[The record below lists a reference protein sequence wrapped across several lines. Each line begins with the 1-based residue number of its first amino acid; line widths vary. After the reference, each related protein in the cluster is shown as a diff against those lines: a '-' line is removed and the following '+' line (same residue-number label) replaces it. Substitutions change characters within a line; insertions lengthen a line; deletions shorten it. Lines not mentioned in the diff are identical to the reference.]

1 MKKHLLLWIAATALC
16 CSCTQKKETSQ
27 PQPFK
32 DGEFKEWAQTPPMGW
47 NSWDCYGAGV
57 TEDELLGNAEFMRDR
72 LKQYGYQYVV
82 CDIQWYEPAAKG
94 NVYNNFADLCMDE
107 YSRLIPAVNRFPS
120 SANGAGFKPIAD
132 KIHSMGLKF
141 GIHIMRGIPRQ
152 AVHRNTRIYGTTA
165 RARDIASQFSLCPWN
180 TDMYGVDT
188 EKRGAEEYYDSLF
201 KLYAS
206 WGVDFVKVDDM
217 ANTEFSPQ
225 NPYSAEK
232 EIEMIR
238 AAIDR
243 SGRDMVLSLS
253 PGPAPLNKAEHLS
266 ENANMWRIS
275 GDFWDRWDKLLNMF
289 SLCEKWYPYVKD
301 GSFPDCDILPLG
313 KLCIDGS
320 YMGDMGRDSGFTKEE
335 QKTMMTL
342 WAVFRSPLFFG
353 GELRL
358 TDNYTLSLVT
368 NPEVINVNQNS
379 EKPLFVYNKGGIAV
393 WQTKIENCT
402 AVAVFNL
409 SDEEKHYKL
418 SFSDLGIENVRAVR
432 DLWARKDIPKCEN
445 DVAVS
450 LKPHSSEFFEIY

>member
-1 MKKHLLLWIAATALC
+1 MKDFI
-16 CSCTQKKETSQ
+16 KK
-27 PQPFK
+27 
-32 DGEFKEWAQTPPMGW
+32 PPMGW

-206 WGVDFVKVDDM
+206 WGVDFVKVDDI

-432 DLWARKDIPKCEN
+432 DLWARKDIQKCEN
-445 DVAVS
+445 DVSVS

>member
-1 MKKHLLLWIAATALC
+1 MKDFI
-16 CSCTQKKETSQ
+16 KK
-27 PQPFK
+27 
-32 DGEFKEWAQTPPMGW
+32 PPMGW

-152 AVHRNTRIYGTTA
+152 AVHRNTCIYGTTA

-206 WGVDFVKVDDM
+206 WGVDFVKVDDI

-266 ENANMWRIS
+266 KNANMWRIS

-418 SFSDLGIENVRAVR
+418 SFLNLGIENVRAVR

>member
-1 MKKHLLLWIAATALC
+1 MNDFIKK
-16 CSCTQKKETSQ
+16 
-27 PQPFK
+27 
-32 DGEFKEWAQTPPMGW
+32 PPMGW

-201 KLYAS
+201 KLYTS
-206 WGVDFVKVDDM
+206 WGVDFVKVDDI

>member
-1 MKKHLLLWIAATALC
+1 MKDFI
-16 CSCTQKKETSQ
+16 KK
-27 PQPFK
+27 
-32 DGEFKEWAQTPPMGW
+32 PPMGW

-206 WGVDFVKVDDM
+206 WGVDFVKVDDI

-225 NPYSAEK
+225 KPYSAEK

-379 EKPLFVYNKGGIAV
+379 EKPLLVYNKGGIAV

-418 SFSDLGIENVRAVR
+418 SFSDLGVENVRAVR
-432 DLWARKDIPKCEN
+432 DLWARKDISKFEN

-450 LKPHSSEFFEIY
+450 LKPHSSAFFEIY

>member
-1 MKKHLLLWIAATALC
+1 MKDFI
-16 CSCTQKKETSQ
+16 KK
-27 PQPFK
+27 
-32 DGEFKEWAQTPPMGW
+32 PPMGW

-206 WGVDFVKVDDM
+206 WGVDFVKVDDI

-342 WAVFRSPLFFG
+342 WAVFRSPLFIG

-393 WQTKIENCT
+393 WQTKIENFT

>member
-1 MKKHLLLWIAATALC
+1 MKDFI
-16 CSCTQKKETSQ
+16 KK
-27 PQPFK
+27 
-32 DGEFKEWAQTPPMGW
+32 PPMGW

-206 WGVDFVKVDDM
+206 WGVDFVKVDDI

-266 ENANMWRIS
+266 KNANMWRIS

-379 EKPLFVYNKGGIAV
+379 EKPLLVYNKGGIAV

-409 SDEEKHYKL
+409 SDEENRHILKL
-418 SFSDLGIENVRAVR
+418 SDLGIENVRAVR

>member
-1 MKKHLLLWIAATALC
+1 MKDFI
-16 CSCTQKKETSQ
+16 KK
-27 PQPFK
+27 
-32 DGEFKEWAQTPPMGW
+32 PPMGW

-206 WGVDFVKVDDM
+206 WGVDFVKVDDI

-402 AVAVFNL
+402 AVAVFNI

>member
-1 MKKHLLLWIAATALC
+1 MKDFI
-16 CSCTQKKETSQ
+16 KK
-27 PQPFK
+27 
-32 DGEFKEWAQTPPMGW
+32 PPMGW

-206 WGVDFVKVDDM
+206 WGVDFVKVDDI

-358 TDNYTLSLVT
+358 TDDYTLSLVT

-445 DVAVS
+445 DVAVF

>member
-1 MKKHLLLWIAATALC
+1 MKDFI
-16 CSCTQKKETSQ
+16 KK
-27 PQPFK
+27 
-32 DGEFKEWAQTPPMGW
+32 PPMGW

-132 KIHSMGLKF
+132 KIRSMGLKF

-152 AVHRNTRIYGTTA
+152 AVHRNTRINGTTA

-206 WGVDFVKVDDM
+206 WGVDFVKVDDI

-450 LKPHSSEFFEIY
+450 LKPHSSAFFEIY

>member
-1 MKKHLLLWIAATALC
+1 MKDFI
-16 CSCTQKKETSQ
+16 KK
-27 PQPFK
+27 
-32 DGEFKEWAQTPPMGW
+32 PPMGW

-57 TEDELLGNAEFMRDR
+57 TEDELLGNAGFMRDR

-206 WGVDFVKVDDM
+206 WGVDFVKVDDI

-289 SLCEKWYPYVKD
+289 SLCEKWYPYVKY

-379 EKPLFVYNKGGIAV
+379 EKPLLVYNKGGIAV

-418 SFSDLGIENVRAVR
+418 SFLNLGIENVRAVR
-432 DLWARKDIPKCEN
+432 DLWARKDISKCEN
-445 DVAVS
+445 DVTVS

>member
-1 MKKHLLLWIAATALC
+1 MKDFI
-16 CSCTQKKETSQ
+16 KK
-27 PQPFK
+27 
-32 DGEFKEWAQTPPMGW
+32 PPMGW

-206 WGVDFVKVDDM
+206 WGVDFVKVDDI

-253 PGPAPLNKAEHLS
+253 PGPALLNKAEHLS

-379 EKPLFVYNKGGIAV
+379 EKPLLVYNKGGIAV

-418 SFSDLGIENVRAVR
+418 SFLNLGIENVRAVR

-445 DVAVS
+445 DVTVS
-450 LKPHSSEFFEIY
+450 LKPHSSAFFEIY

>member
-1 MKKHLLLWIAATALC
+1 MKDFI
-16 CSCTQKKETSQ
+16 KK
-27 PQPFK
+27 
-32 DGEFKEWAQTPPMGW
+32 PPMGW

-57 TEDELLGNAEFMRDR
+57 TEDELLGNAGFMRDR

-206 WGVDFVKVDDM
+206 WGVDFVKVDDI

-253 PGPAPLNKAEHLS
+253 LGPAPLNKAEHLS

-379 EKPLFVYNKGGIAV
+379 EKPLLVYNKGGIAV

-418 SFSDLGIENVRAVR
+418 SFLNLGIENVRAVR
-432 DLWARKDIPKCEN
+432 DLWARKDISKCEN
-445 DVAVS
+445 DVTVS

>member
-1 MKKHLLLWIAATALC
+1 MKDFI
-16 CSCTQKKETSQ
+16 KK
-27 PQPFK
+27 
-32 DGEFKEWAQTPPMGW
+32 PPMGW

-57 TEDELLGNAEFMRDR
+57 TEDELLGNAGFMRDR

-206 WGVDFVKVDDM
+206 WGVDFVKVDDI

-379 EKPLFVYNKGGIAV
+379 EKPLLVYNKGGIAV

-418 SFSDLGIENVRAVR
+418 SFLNLGIENVRAVR

-445 DVAVS
+445 DVTVS
-450 LKPHSSEFFEIY
+450 LKPHSSAFFEIY

>member
-1 MKKHLLLWIAATALC
+1 MKDFI
-16 CSCTQKKETSQ
+16 KK
-27 PQPFK
+27 
-32 DGEFKEWAQTPPMGW
+32 PPMGW

-206 WGVDFVKVDDM
+206 WGVDFVKVDDI

-266 ENANMWRIS
+266 KNANMWRIS
-275 GDFWDRWDKLLNMF
+275 GDFWDRWDKLRNMF

-409 SDEEKHYKL
+409 SDEENRHKL
-418 SFSDLGIENVRAVR
+418 KFSDLGIENVRAVR

>member
-1 MKKHLLLWIAATALC
+1 MKDFI
-16 CSCTQKKETSQ
+16 KK
-27 PQPFK
+27 
-32 DGEFKEWAQTPPMGW
+32 PPMGW

-188 EKRGAEEYYDSLF
+188 EKRGAEEYYDSIF

-206 WGVDFVKVDDM
+206 WGVDFVKVDDI

-432 DLWARKDIPKCEN
+432 DLWARKDISKCEN
-445 DVAVS
+445 DVSVS

>member
-1 MKKHLLLWIAATALC
+1 MKDFI
-16 CSCTQKKETSQ
+16 KK
-27 PQPFK
+27 
-32 DGEFKEWAQTPPMGW
+32 PPMGW

-57 TEDELLGNAEFMRDR
+57 TEAELLGNAEFMRDR

-206 WGVDFVKVDDM
+206 WGVDFVKVDDI

-266 ENANMWRIS
+266 KNANMWRIS

>member
-1 MKKHLLLWIAATALC
+1 MKDFI
-16 CSCTQKKETSQ
+16 KK
-27 PQPFK
+27 
-32 DGEFKEWAQTPPMGW
+32 PPMGW

-132 KIHSMGLKF
+132 KIHSMGLNF

-152 AVHRNTRIYGTTA
+152 AVHRNTRIYGTTD

-206 WGVDFVKVDDM
+206 WGVDFVKVDDI

-358 TDNYTLSLVT
+358 TDDYTLSLVT

-379 EKPLFVYNKGGIAV
+379 EKPLLVYNKGGIAV

-445 DVAVS
+445 DVSVS

>member
-1 MKKHLLLWIAATALC
+1 MKDFI
-16 CSCTQKKETSQ
+16 KK
-27 PQPFK
+27 
-32 DGEFKEWAQTPPMGW
+32 PPMGW

-206 WGVDFVKVDDM
+206 WGVDFVKVDDI

-379 EKPLFVYNKGGIAV
+379 EKPLLVYNKGGIAV

-445 DVAVS
+445 DVTVS
-450 LKPHSSEFFEIY
+450 LKPHSSAFFEIY

>member
-1 MKKHLLLWIAATALC
+1 MKDFI
-16 CSCTQKKETSQ
+16 KK
-27 PQPFK
+27 
-32 DGEFKEWAQTPPMGW
+32 PPMGW

-57 TEDELLGNAEFMRDR
+57 TEDELLGNAGFMRDR

-206 WGVDFVKVDDM
+206 WGVDFVKVDDI

-379 EKPLFVYNKGGIAV
+379 EKPLLVYHTGGIAV

-418 SFSDLGIENVRAVR
+418 SFLNLGIENVRAVR
-432 DLWARKDIPKCEN
+432 DLWARKDISKCEN
-445 DVAVS
+445 DVTVS

>member
-1 MKKHLLLWIAATALC
+1 MKDFI
-16 CSCTQKKETSQ
+16 KK
-27 PQPFK
+27 
-32 DGEFKEWAQTPPMGW
+32 PPMGW

-57 TEDELLGNAEFMRDR
+57 TEAELLGNAEFMRDR

-120 SANGAGFKPIAD
+120 SSNGAGFKPIAD

-152 AVHRNTRIYGTTA
+152 AVHRNARIYGTTA

-206 WGVDFVKVDDM
+206 WGVDFVKVDDI
-217 ANTEFSPQ
+217 ANTEFRPQ

-266 ENANMWRIS
+266 KNANMWRIS
-275 GDFWDRWDKLLNMF
+275 GDFWDRWDKLLNTF

-379 EKPLFVYNKGGIAV
+379 EKPLLVYNKGGIAV

-418 SFSDLGIENVRAVR
+418 NFSDLGIENVRAVR

-445 DVAVS
+445 DVTVS

>member
-1 MKKHLLLWIAATALC
+1 MKDFI
-16 CSCTQKKETSQ
+16 KK
-27 PQPFK
+27 
-32 DGEFKEWAQTPPMGW
+32 PPMGW

-206 WGVDFVKVDDM
+206 WGVDFVKVDDI
-217 ANTEFSPQ
+217 ANTEFSSQ

-393 WQTKIENCT
+393 WQTKNENCT

>member
-1 MKKHLLLWIAATALC
+1 MKDFI
-16 CSCTQKKETSQ
+16 KK
-27 PQPFK
+27 
-32 DGEFKEWAQTPPMGW
+32 PPMGW

-206 WGVDFVKVDDM
+206 WGVDFVKVDDI

-238 AAIDR
+238 AAIGR

-358 TDNYTLSLVT
+358 ADNYTLSLVT

>member
-1 MKKHLLLWIAATALC
+1 MKDFI
-16 CSCTQKKETSQ
+16 KK
-27 PQPFK
+27 
-32 DGEFKEWAQTPPMGW
+32 PPMGW

-57 TEDELLGNAEFMRDR
+57 TEDELLGNAGFMRDR

-206 WGVDFVKVDDM
+206 WGVDFVKVDDI

-379 EKPLFVYNKGGIAV
+379 EKPLLVYNKGGIAV

-418 SFSDLGIENVRAVR
+418 SFLNLGIENVRAVR
-432 DLWARKDIPKCEN
+432 DLWARKDISKCEN
-445 DVAVS
+445 DVTVS
-450 LKPHSSEFFEIY
+450 LKPHLSEFFEIY

>member
-1 MKKHLLLWIAATALC
+1 MKDFI
-16 CSCTQKKETSQ
+16 KK
-27 PQPFK
+27 
-32 DGEFKEWAQTPPMGW
+32 PPMGW

-72 LKQYGYQYVV
+72 LKQYGYQYIV

-120 SANGAGFKPIAD
+120 SANGAGFKPLAD

-206 WGVDFVKVDDM
+206 WGVDFVKVDDI

>member
-1 MKKHLLLWIAATALC
+1 MKDFI
-16 CSCTQKKETSQ
+16 KK
-27 PQPFK
+27 
-32 DGEFKEWAQTPPMGW
+32 PPMGW

-206 WGVDFVKVDDM
+206 WGVDFVKVDDI

-266 ENANMWRIS
+266 ENVNMWRIS
-275 GDFWDRWDKLLNMF
+275 GDFWDRWDKLLNTF

-379 EKPLFVYNKGGIAV
+379 EKPLLVYNKGGIAV

-418 SFSDLGIENVRAVR
+418 SFLNLGIENVRAVR

>member
-1 MKKHLLLWIAATALC
+1 MKDFI
-16 CSCTQKKETSQ
+16 KK
-27 PQPFK
+27 
-32 DGEFKEWAQTPPMGW
+32 PPMGW

-206 WGVDFVKVDDM
+206 WGVDFVKVDDI
-217 ANTEFSPQ
+217 ANTEFGPQ

-266 ENANMWRIS
+266 KNANMWRIS
-275 GDFWDRWDKLLNMF
+275 GDFWDRWDKLLDMF

-358 TDNYTLSLVT
+358 ADNYTLSLVT

>member
-1 MKKHLLLWIAATALC
+1 MKDFI
-16 CSCTQKKETSQ
+16 KK
-27 PQPFK
+27 
-32 DGEFKEWAQTPPMGW
+32 PPMGW

-72 LKQYGYQYVV
+72 LKQYGYQYVI

-206 WGVDFVKVDDM
+206 WGVDFVKVDDI

-225 NPYSAEK
+225 NPYSADK

-266 ENANMWRIS
+266 KNANMWRIS
-275 GDFWDRWDKLLNMF
+275 GDFWDRWDKLLDMF

-313 KLCIDGS
+313 KLCMDGS
-320 YMGDMGRDSGFTKEE
+320 YMGDMGRDSGFTNEE

-358 TDNYTLSLVT
+358 TDDYTLSLIT

-393 WQTKIENCT
+393 WQTKVENGT

-409 SDEEKHYKL
+409 SDEEKRHKL
-418 SFSDLGIENVRAVR
+418 KLSDLGIENVRAVR
-432 DLWARKDIPKCEN
+432 DLWARKDISKCEN
-445 DVAVS
+445 DLAVS

>member
-1 MKKHLLLWIAATALC
+1 MKDFI
-16 CSCTQKKETSQ
+16 KK
-27 PQPFK
+27 
-32 DGEFKEWAQTPPMGW
+32 PPMGW

-57 TEDELLGNAEFMRDR
+57 TEDELLGNAGFMRDR

-206 WGVDFVKVDDM
+206 WGVDFVKVDDI

-289 SLCEKWYPYVKD
+289 SLCEKWYPDVKD
-301 GSFPDCDILPLG
+301 GSFPACDILPLG

-342 WAVFRSPLFFG
+342 WAVFRSTLFFG

-379 EKPLFVYNKGGIAV
+379 EKPLLVYNKGGIAV

-418 SFSDLGIENVRAVR
+418 SFLNLGIENVRAVR
-432 DLWARKDIPKCEN
+432 DLWARKDISKCEN
-445 DVAVS
+445 DVTVS

>member
-1 MKKHLLLWIAATALC
+1 MKDFI
-16 CSCTQKKETSQ
+16 KK
-27 PQPFK
+27 
-32 DGEFKEWAQTPPMGW
+32 PPMGW

-206 WGVDFVKVDDM
+206 WGVDFVKVDDI

-266 ENANMWRIS
+266 KNANMWRIS

-358 TDNYTLSLVT
+358 TDKYTLSLVT

-418 SFSDLGIENVRAVR
+418 SFLNLGIENVRAVR
-432 DLWARKDIPKCEN
+432 DLWARKDIPKFEN
-445 DVAVS
+445 DVTVS

>member
-1 MKKHLLLWIAATALC
+1 
-16 CSCTQKKETSQ
+16 
-27 PQPFK
+27 
-32 DGEFKEWAQTPPMGW
+32 
-47 NSWDCYGAGV
+47 
-57 TEDELLGNAEFMRDR
+57 
-72 LKQYGYQYVV
+72 
-82 CDIQWYEPAAKG
+82 
-94 NVYNNFADLCMDE
+94 
-107 YSRLIPAVNRFPS
+107 
-120 SANGAGFKPIAD
+120 
-132 KIHSMGLKF
+132 
-141 GIHIMRGIPRQ
+141 
-152 AVHRNTRIYGTTA
+152 
-165 RARDIASQFSLCPWN
+165 
-180 TDMYGVDT
+180 
-188 EKRGAEEYYDSLF
+188 
-201 KLYAS
+201 
-206 WGVDFVKVDDM
+206 
-217 ANTEFSPQ
+217 
-225 NPYSAEK
+225 
-232 EIEMIR
+232 MIR

-301 GSFPDCDILPLG
+301 SSFPDCDILPLG

-320 YMGDMGRDSGFTKEE
+320 YMGVMGRDSGFTKDE

-353 GELRL
+353 GELCL

-450 LKPHSSEFFEIY
+450 LKPHSSAFFEIY